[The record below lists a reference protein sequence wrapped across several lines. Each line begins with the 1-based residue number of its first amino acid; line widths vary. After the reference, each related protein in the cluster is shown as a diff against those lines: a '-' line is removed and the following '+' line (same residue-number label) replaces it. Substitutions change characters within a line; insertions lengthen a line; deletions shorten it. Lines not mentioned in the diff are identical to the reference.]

1 MASLVPTITV
11 KDPQIG
17 RGGGDT
23 HPPVRDGGGESG
35 GSGGSP
41 DYEGRLRRA
50 RLGLAVLVVPITMLF
65 VAFTSAYIVR
75 QGLPTFDEHTG
86 KYVTDWLQVNLPV
99 GALLLNTLLLLM
111 SSVTVELARRQLM
124 REVALAQVETIPGV
138 SLGRQ
143 KKFPWLSATL
153 VLGIGFLMGQW
164 LVWQELGARG
174 FYVATSPSSSFFYL
188 LTAAHGIH
196 LAGGI
201 LVMLYAGII
210 AALRKPVETRC
221 IVVDITAWYWHFM
234 AALWVYIFALL
245 YFAR

>member
-1 MASLVPTITV
+1 MASLVPPITV
-11 KDPQIG
+11 KEPQIG
-17 RGGGDT
+17 RGGGDIQ
-23 HPPVRDGGGESG
+23 PPVRDGGGEG
-35 GSGGSP
+35 GGGGGSP

-75 QGLPTFDEHTG
+75 QGLPTFDERTG
-86 KYVTDWLQVNLPV
+86 KYVTDWLQMNLPV
-99 GALLLNTLLLLM
+99 AGLLLNTLLLLV
-111 SSVTVELARRQLM
+111 SSLTVELARRQLM
-124 REVALAQVETIPGV
+124 REVALAPVESIPGV
-138 SLGRQ
+138 SLGQQRN
-143 KKFPWLSATL
+143 FPWLAATV
-153 VLGIGFLMGQW
+153 VLGVGFLTGQW
-164 LVWQELGARG
+164 LVWQELAARG

-201 LVMLYAGII
+201 LVMLYAVVITL
-210 AALRKPVETRC
+210 LRKPVETRC

-234 AALWVYIFALL
+234 AVLWIYIFALL